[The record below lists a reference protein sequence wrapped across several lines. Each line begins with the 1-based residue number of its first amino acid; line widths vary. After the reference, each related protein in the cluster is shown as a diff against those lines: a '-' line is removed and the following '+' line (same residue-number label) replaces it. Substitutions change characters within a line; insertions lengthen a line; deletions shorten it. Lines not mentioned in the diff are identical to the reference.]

1 MTVNKGLLIAV
12 AVLLVAGLVGALVV
26 QSRMAGL
33 KADLAAQTTRAER
46 AEEKVTA
53 LEAAAA
59 YRETQLFA
67 LQGQAAQCEE
77 ARAQDAANAAERR
90 AITGQARLEERQA
103 AQGGIASPQIS
114 EGGSAHESAHDAAR
128 RAVADRLNRPL

>member
-26 QSRMAGL
+26 QGRMAGL
-33 KADLAAQTTRAER
+33 KADLTAQTTRAER

-77 ARAQDAANAAERR
+77 ARAQ
-90 AITGQARLEERQA
+90 
-103 AQGGIASPQIS
+103 
-114 EGGSAHESAHDAAR
+114 
-128 RAVADRLNRPL
+128 VK

>member
-1 MTVNKGLLIAV
+1 MTVNKGLAV
-12 AVLLVAGLVGALVV
+12 AAVSLLVALLVCALVEEWRIGALKRDVI
-26 QSRMAGL
+26 
-33 KADLAAQTTRAER
+33 AQTTRAER

-103 AQGGIASPQIS
+103 AQGGIASPHILK
-114 EGGSAHESAHDAAR
+114 GGTAHDTAR

>member
-1 MTVNKGLLIAV
+1 MTINKGLLIAV
-12 AVLLVAGLVGALVV
+12 AVLLVAGLVGALVI
-26 QSRMAGL
+26 QGRMAGL
-33 KADLAAQTTRAER
+33 KADLTAQTMRAER

-59 YRETQLFA
+59 HRETQLFA

-90 AITGQARLEERQA
+90 AITGPAREEQRQ
-103 AQGGIASPQIS
+103 AQGGIASPRIL
-114 EGGSAHESAHDAAR
+114 EGGTAHESAR

>member
-26 QSRMAGL
+26 QGRMASL
-33 KADLAAQTTRAER
+33 KADLTAQTTRAER

-59 YRETQLFA
+59 HRETQLFA

-90 AITGQARLEERQA
+90 AITGPARIEARQV
-103 AQGGIASPQIS
+103 QGGIASPRIS
-114 EGGSAHESAHDAAR
+114 EGGSAHDVTR